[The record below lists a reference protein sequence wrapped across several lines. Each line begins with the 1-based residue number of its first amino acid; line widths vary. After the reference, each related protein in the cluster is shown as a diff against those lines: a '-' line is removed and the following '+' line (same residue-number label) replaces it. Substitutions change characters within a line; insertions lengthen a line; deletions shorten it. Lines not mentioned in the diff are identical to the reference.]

1 MQDINLKDFNIPGF
15 HLDEN
20 IRGRIGEVFYVSDK
34 SEDDGIEIIPD
45 YNNSMRQNEKYYTI
59 LYLKD
64 CQNCKVENFG
74 SEIKDPVEALK
85 NMNSWIN
92 VSILDCMR
100 N

>member
-20 IRGRIGEVFYVSDK
+20 IKGRIGEVFYVSDK
-34 SEDDGIEIIPD
+34 SEEDSIEIIPD
-45 YNNSMRQNEKYYTI
+45 YNNSMRQNEKYYII

-64 CQNCKVENFG
+64 CQNCKVESFG
-74 SEIKDPVEALK
+74 SEIKDPTEALK

-92 VSILDCMR
+92 VSIPDCMR

>member
-1 MQDINLKDFNIPGF
+1 
-15 HLDEN
+15 
-20 IRGRIGEVFYVSDK
+20 
-34 SEDDGIEIIPD
+34 
-45 YNNSMRQNEKYYTI
+45 MRQNEKYYTI

-92 VSILDCMR
+92 VSIPDCMR

>member
-1 MQDINLKDFNIPGF
+1 MQDINLKGFSIPGF

-20 IRGRIGEVFYVSDK
+20 IKGCIGEVFYVSDK
-34 SEDDGIEIIPD
+34 SKEDSIEIIPD
-45 YNNSMRQNEKYYTI
+45 CNNDIRQNEKYYII

-74 SEIKDPVEALK
+74 SKIKDPAEALK

-92 VSILDCMR
+92 MSIPDCMR